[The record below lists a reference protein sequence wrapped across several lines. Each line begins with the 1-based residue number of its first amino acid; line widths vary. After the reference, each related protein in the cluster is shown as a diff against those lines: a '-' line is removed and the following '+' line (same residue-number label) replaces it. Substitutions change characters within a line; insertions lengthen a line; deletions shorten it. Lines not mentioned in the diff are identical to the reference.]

1 MKHNIA
7 NGGKKSHLT
16 MLVALLPP
24 KPSTPVQKWLQ
35 IGRETS
41 VVLVRVWPDLFVS
54 QKVFLISYRLIQRS
68 ETY

>member
-1 MKHNIA
+1 
-7 NGGKKSHLT
+7 
-16 MLVALLPP
+16 MLVPLLPP
-24 KPSTPVQKWLQ
+24 KPATPVQNWLQ
-35 IGRETS
+35 IGRETL